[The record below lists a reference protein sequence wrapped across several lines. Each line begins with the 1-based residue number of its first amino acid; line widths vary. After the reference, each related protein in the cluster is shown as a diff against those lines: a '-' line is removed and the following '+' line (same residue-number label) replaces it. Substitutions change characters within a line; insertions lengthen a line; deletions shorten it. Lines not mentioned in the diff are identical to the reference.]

1 MQCSEENLIWR
12 NEKPT
17 SESIAIHGR
26 MTAADHVHR
35 HFKKFAVIE
44 EELFH
49 EKRLFVLVWNL
60 IAYIASLRRD
70 FFISSFFIAEHQNKR
85 IMR

>member
-1 MQCSEENLIWR
+1 MCTSISKNLR
-12 NEKPT
+12 L
-17 SESIAIHGR
+17 
-26 MTAADHVHR
+26 
-35 HFKKFAVIE
+35 IE

-60 IAYIASLRRD
+60 IAYMASLRKD
-70 FFISSFFIAEHQNKR
+70 FFIIIFFKAEHQNKR